1 MHSLSNSI
9 LITAETTVIVN
20 KKANIDYKITF
31 EFDSISQFVITCMK
45 HDDISI
51 FSTQKGMLEGS
62 TSNAKR
68 MITESVEQ
76 CIAAIKN
83 REKNLVAA
91 LDRDKRLSQEILN
104 RQRERLISKRTALE
118 KVWPRRIIML

>member
-1 MHSLSNSI
+1 
-9 LITAETTVIVN
+9 
-20 KKANIDYKITF
+20 
-31 EFDSISQFVITCMK
+31 
-45 HDDISI
+45 
-51 FSTQKGMLEGS
+51 MLEGS
-62 TSNAKR
+62 TTNAKR

-76 CIAAIKN
+76 CITAIKN

-118 KVWPRRIIML
+118 KVVGVGDEGRITILVDQNGFMTMGN